1 MLSSD
6 KHHICLKGT
15 NINDLYSSY
24 YKRAC
29 NDRGLLSRKH
39 KSFRYC
45 DFTWQIKTDNLQCH
59 QLSERGGTLF
69 MITIADIKSIRNAVA
84 GIKPVL
90 RNQK

>member
-1 MLSSD
+1 MLGSD

-24 YKRAC
+24 HKRAS

-59 QLSERGGTLF
+59 QLSERGALC
-69 MITIADIKSIRNAVA
+69 
-84 GIKPVL
+84 L
-90 RNQK
+90 

>member
-24 YKRAC
+24 YKRAS
-29 NDRGLLSRKH
+29 NDRDLLSRKH
-39 KSFRYC
+39 KRFRYC

-59 QLSERGGTLF
+59 QLSERGALC
-69 MITIADIKSIRNAVA
+69 
-84 GIKPVL
+84 L
-90 RNQK
+90 

>member
-1 MLSSD
+1 MLGSD

-24 YKRAC
+24 PKRTC

-45 DFTWQIKTDNLQCH
+45 DFTWQIKTDNLCFEKNKNKKDQPTG
-59 QLSERGGTLF
+59 L
-69 MITIADIKSIRNAVA
+69 ISI
-84 GIKPVL
+84 L
-90 RNQK
+90 RQ

>member
-1 MLSSD
+1 MLGSD

-59 QLSERGGTLF
+59 QLSERGALY
-69 MITIADIKSIRNAVA
+69 
-84 GIKPVL
+84 L
-90 RNQK
+90 